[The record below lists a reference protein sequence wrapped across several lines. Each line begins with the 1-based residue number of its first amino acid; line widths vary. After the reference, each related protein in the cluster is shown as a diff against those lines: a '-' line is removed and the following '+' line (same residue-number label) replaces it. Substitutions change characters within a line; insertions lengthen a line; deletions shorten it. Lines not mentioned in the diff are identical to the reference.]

1 MTIKRKDLI
10 VTAISGLL
18 IVAFCF
24 FGSAERDYTIIHR
37 LCDGCFV
44 TGVLLTGA
52 GMILLCANH
61 GAFNIFGFGARSG
74 LNLILPIFG
83 QGPTKD
89 NGERETY
96 YEYCQRKAERGP
108 KPVSHLLI
116 VGGVYLVL
124 AAILLVIYM
133 VQA

>member
-10 VTAISGLL
+10 ATAVSGLL

-24 FGSAERDYTIIHR
+24 IGSAERGYMIVHR

-52 GMILLCANH
+52 GIILLCANK
-61 GAFNIFGFGARSG
+61 GALNIFGYGARSG

-83 QGPTKD
+83 KGPTKED
-89 NGERETY
+89 GERETY
-96 YEYCQRKAERGP
+96 FDYCQRKAEQGP

-116 VGGVYLVL
+116 VGGIYLVL
-124 AAILLVIYM
+124 AAILLVIYL
-133 VQA
+133 VQS